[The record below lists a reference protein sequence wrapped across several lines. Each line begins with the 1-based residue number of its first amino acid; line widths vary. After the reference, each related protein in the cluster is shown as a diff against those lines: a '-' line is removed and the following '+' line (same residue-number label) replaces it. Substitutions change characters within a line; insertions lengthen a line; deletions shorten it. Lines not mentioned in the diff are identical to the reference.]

1 MEPLIKHGDNFKSRK
16 YFAACHV
23 ILVAICWL
31 DRRTF
36 ILGFLRRTRCDLRRG
51 KSGGRAIDR
60 GANEKRSLNRRLR
73 RLSRTRLHA
82 TCLANETNRRTSCGC
97 SGAVKADPM
106 SAECRAQNVP
116 SACGS
121 SAELWGDSGSYE
133 LCGIARWRFRLST
146 YMPPVVAA
154 SQEAL
159 MSIKRI
165 LVPLPGSASHT
176 GEIELALSAA
186 KALGAHVQALFITQ
200 PPPVTRGGVSVSEL
214 GRTATVA
221 SVNSHAEERERTARD
236 AREVFAQAC
245 AAVGIPMLSADDEP
259 GSPLAASWREA
270 EGSYVEIAVQRAA
283 AFDLVVAASGSV
295 MESLMPIAEQS
306 LLQTRRPVLLAP
318 ARLQS
323 DLTDGVMIAWDESPE
338 CWHAVSAAI
347 PFMHLAKSVR
357 VISVERDA
365 SNRQASQAEVL
376 AYLRCHGI

>member
-1 MEPLIKHGDNFKSRK
+1 MNYAVLRDGAFGS
-16 YFAACHV
+16 AQ
-23 ILVAICWL
+23 IC
-31 DRRTF
+31 
-36 ILGFLRRTRCDLRRG
+36 G
-51 KSGGRAIDR
+51 
-60 GANEKRSLNRRLR
+60 
-73 RLSRTRLHA
+73 LSSQT
-82 TCLANETNRRTSCGC
+82 
-97 SGAVKADPM
+97 
-106 SAECRAQNVP
+106 
-116 SACGS
+116 
-121 SAELWGDSGSYE
+121 
-133 LCGIARWRFRLST
+133 
-146 YMPPVVAA
+146 AA

-221 SVNSHAEERERTARD
+221 SVNWHAEERERTPRD

-245 AAVGIPMLSADDEP
+245 AVVGIPMLSANNEP
-259 GSPLAASWREA
+259 DSPLAASWREA
-270 EGSYVEIAVQRAA
+270 EGSYVKIAVQRAA
-283 AFDLVVAASGSV
+283 AFDLMVAASATV
-295 MESLMPIAEQS
+295 MESLMAIAEQS

-323 DLTDGVMIAWDESPE
+323 DLTDSVMIAWDESPE

-347 PFMHLAKSVR
+347 PFMQLAKSVQ
-357 VISVERDA
+357 VISVDRDT

-376 AYLRCHGI
+376 AYLRCHGIGATAQVVAPELSSVGDTLLAAGAEHEAGLLVMGAYSHSRLREMLLGGATRHILKNASARPVLLAH

>member
-1 MEPLIKHGDNFKSRK
+1 MPLSAQHRRDSAFGS
-16 YFAACHV
+16 AQ
-23 ILVAICWL
+23 IC
-31 DRRTF
+31 
-36 ILGFLRRTRCDLRRG
+36 
-51 KSGGRAIDR
+51 
-60 GANEKRSLNRRLR
+60 
-73 RLSRTRLHA
+73 RLSSQT
-82 TCLANETNRRTSCGC
+82 
-97 SGAVKADPM
+97 
-106 SAECRAQNVP
+106 
-116 SACGS
+116 
-121 SAELWGDSGSYE
+121 
-133 LCGIARWRFRLST
+133 
-146 YMPPVVAA
+146 AA

-221 SVNSHAEERERTARD
+221 SVNWHAEERERTAPD

-318 ARLQS
+318 ARQQS
-323 DLTDGVMIAWDESPE
+323 DLTDGVVMIAWDESPE

-357 VISVERDA
+357 VISVDRDA

-376 AYLRCHGI
+376 AYLRCHGIGATAQVVAPELRSVGDT